1 MNGHWPGECPGYPAG
16 APPADSPTF
25 AIMTDE
31 TPDLY
36 AVLGITA
43 QATPAE
49 ISHAYR
55 SLLRHHHPDTRGI
68 GDQAHATASDNALQQ
83 VLAAYSVLGD
93 PVRRAAYDRG
103 VAARSQ
109 PVIVRRQPQHP
120 QSPRGSRA
128 PTQPIVA
135 GPVRWHRGPL

>member
-1 MNGHWPGECPGYPAG
+1 MVTGPARVPAIRPGPRRRTP
-16 APPADSPTF
+16 PTF

-55 SLLRHHHPDTRGI
+55 SLLRHHHPDTRVI
-68 GDQAHATASDNALQQ
+68 GDPVQATASDNALQQ
-83 VLAAYSVLGD
+83 VLAAYCVLGD

>member
-1 MNGHWPGECPGYPAG
+1 
-16 APPADSPTF
+16 
-25 AIMTDE
+25 MTDE
-31 TPDLY
+31 TADLY

-109 PVIVRRQPQHP
+109 PVIVRP
-120 QSPRGSRA
+120 QSRPPRVSRT

>member
-1 MNGHWPGECPGYPAG
+1 M
-16 APPADSPTF
+16 S
-25 AIMTDE
+25 DE

-120 QSPRGSRA
+120 RPPRGSSV
-128 PTQPIVA
+128 PTPPIVA

>member
-1 MNGHWPGECPGYPAG
+1 
-16 APPADSPTF
+16 
-25 AIMTDE
+25 MTDE
-31 TPDLY
+31 TADLY

-55 SLLRHHHPDTRGI
+55 SLVRHHHPDTRVI
-68 GDQAHATASDNALQQ
+68 GDQAHATASDAALQQ
-83 VLAAYSVLGD
+83 VLSAYCVLGD
-93 PVRRAAYDRG
+93 PARRAAYDRG
-103 VAARSQ
+103 LAARSQ
-109 PVIVRRQPQHP
+109 PVIVRRQPRP
-120 QSPRGSRA
+120 PRVSRV